1 MRPVRPATTP
11 RAWRLVTIGIIGAV
25 LAGSWLAF
33 GPATR
38 LYEASPLSWPSEP
51 FSSELWRKV
60 FRGERF
66 QLFKDLDKQKLIRG
80 RDKAALVE
88 LLGPPDREA
97 PDGRALVYILQEWDG
112 RNDLQNAV
120 WLLQID
126 LDEKGHEAGY
136 ENPEG
141 AGEGGE
147 VGAGG
152 RHTDAWS

>member
-1 MRPVRPATTP
+1 VRPVRPATTP
-11 RAWRLVTIGIIGAV
+11 RAWRLVTIGIIAAV

-38 LYEASPLSWPSEP
+38 LYEASPLSWPSAP
-51 FSSELWRKV
+51 FTAELWRKV

-80 RDKAALVE
+80 RDKAGLVE
-88 LLGPPDREA
+88 LLGPPDREG

-112 RNDLQNAV
+112 RNELQNAV

-126 LDEKGHEAGY
+126 LDEKGREAGY
-136 ENPEG
+136 EIRKEQG
-141 AGEGGE
+141 K
-147 VGAGG
+147 VG
-152 RHTDAWS
+152 R